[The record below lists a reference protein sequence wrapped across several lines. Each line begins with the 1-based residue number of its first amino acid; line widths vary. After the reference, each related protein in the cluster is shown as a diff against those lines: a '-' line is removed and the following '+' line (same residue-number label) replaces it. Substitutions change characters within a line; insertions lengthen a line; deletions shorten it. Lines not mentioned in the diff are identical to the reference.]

1 MAGVNY
7 FDILSVEG
15 LTNIFNKCSA
25 QSVGRLSV
33 CCQDFKTLLKGR
45 NGQAGYTIMKV
56 ENKTGKPFS
65 EAVNLQRL

>member
-7 FDILSVEG
+7 FDRMDKDL
-15 LTNIFNKCSA
+15 LLKIFNQCSA

-65 EAVNLQRL
+65 EAVNLQR